1 MRTLRSHFF
10 TFVIIFFNYYAFSQN
25 TGSPYSLNELGE
37 INFLGNVSNIS
48 MGGVDSLIDSL
59 EFNINNPSSL
69 AKLQLTNY
77 HVGTFY
83 KSSSI
88 SNNLTTDKFNSANIN
103 YIAIG
108 IVLVFCNRHNPVRC
122 ILCSPVGWR
131 LQLLRGSRTFGIP
144 PPMSSRQRNLEPLG
158 RWHATICS

>member
-88 SNNLTTDKFNSANIN
+88 SNNLNTDKFNAANIN

-108 IVLVFCNRHNPVRC
+108 IPTKKFGFGFGVLPY
-122 ILCSPVGWR
+122 SSVGFN
-131 LQLLRGSRTFGIP
+131 LQTSDDYNSNNTLI
-144 PPMSSRQRNLEPLG
+144 
-158 RWHATICS
+158 